1 MNAFLICLTSKF
13 DKTCSNFKKCAELFL
28 TMIPN
33 KEDIINVAKPNSGL
47 EIHLGS
53 QQLLRVLARQC
64 FYSNY
69 LSKNIAEVIISQ
81 QNIQFTIFKAY
92 FSTELLFTNR
102 YHFHVNF

>member
-1 MNAFLICLTSKF
+1 
-13 DKTCSNFKKCAELFL
+13 
-28 TMIPN
+28 MIPN

-47 EIHLGS
+47 EIHLDS
-53 QQLLRVLARQC
+53 RQLLRVLARQC

-92 FSTELLFTNR
+92 FYTELLFINR